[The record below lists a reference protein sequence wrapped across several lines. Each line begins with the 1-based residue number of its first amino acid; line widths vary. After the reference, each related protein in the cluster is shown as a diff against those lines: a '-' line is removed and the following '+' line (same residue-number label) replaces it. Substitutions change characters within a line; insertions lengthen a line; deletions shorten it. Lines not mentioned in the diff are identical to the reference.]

1 MKDENVMDNKPE
13 SPGKLSTKAATPG
26 RSTTSSTTEPNS
38 NDENKSGKTVPF
50 DAKAQELFLD
60 QIARGNSP
68 ALICHR
74 FGFSIDELERVSHE
88 DKDFQQ
94 RWRRADEQLGL
105 NIASALYQNA
115 MRGSVPAQT
124 FWLKNH
130 PPPGW
135 TEEMVNQLS
144 PELED
149 LAKRD
154 NEELIEILR
163 SLAPYTTD
171 SGAGGIESSSDEIR
185 ARCFSEVSED

>member
-1 MKDENVMDNKPE
+1 MED
-13 SPGKLSTKAATPG
+13 KLSSRKTHTTKAATPG
-26 RSTTSSTTEPNS
+26 PSTTSSTTEPSS
-38 NDENKSGKTVPF
+38 NDEHKSGKTVPF
-50 DAKAQELFLD
+50 DAEAQEKFLD

-68 ALICHR
+68 ALICHK

-94 RWRRADEQLGL
+94 RWRRVDEQLGL
-105 NIASALYQNA
+105 NIVSALYQNA

-135 TEEMVNQLS
+135 TEEMVKQLS

-149 LAKRD
+149 LGKRD
-154 NEELIEILR
+154 YEELIEILR
-163 SLAPYTTD
+163 SLGPHSPDT
-171 SGAGGIESSSDEIR
+171 SEGGTESSCDEIR
-185 ARCFSEVSED
+185 ARCFSEVSDD